1 MPWRGH
7 RAGVLAPTLKGATYN
22 ICYSTPLDQKWLWDW
37 RLLSDSCGGFDRA
50 LADDVGQMGMA
61 RSMEGLLARIQHP
74 ILKRMVEF
82 WNAKRD
88 GRDWPLRSDF
98 DPLEFWFA
106 VGYVS
111 LIEVS
116 SATTG
121 ARRYFFRL
129 DGTRQVEL
137 FGADFTNKF
146 LDQVYDAEG
155 LHLAEQ
161 SYGAAVDQ
169 GRGRHPAALQDRR
182 PGGHAD
188 DGRHAGLGELSG
200 RSFSRVRLCSASLVL
215 ACWFV
220 MFVRPS
226 RDAGKRRQGRRSGAG
241 EPETG
246 DFRGWD
252 ASSGQICSPKIV
264 CSAPRA
270 LAV

>member
-1 MPWRGH
+1 
-7 RAGVLAPTLKGATYN
+7 
-22 ICYSTPLDQKWLWDW
+22 
-37 RLLSDSCGGFDRA
+37 
-50 LADDVGQMGMA
+50 MA

-169 GRGRHPAALQDRR
+169 GEPQYHVRQVEFHER
-182 PGGHAD
+182 PIQYEVAI
-188 DGRHAGLGELSG
+188 LPLSKTG
-200 RSFSRVRLCSASLVL
+200 ARVDMLMTVVTPD
-215 ACWFV
+215 W
-220 MFVRPS
+220 
-226 RDAGKRRQGRRSGAG
+226 
-241 EPETG
+241 EN
-246 DFRGWD
+246 
-252 ASSGQICSPKIV
+252 
-264 CSAPRA
+264 
-270 LAV
+270 